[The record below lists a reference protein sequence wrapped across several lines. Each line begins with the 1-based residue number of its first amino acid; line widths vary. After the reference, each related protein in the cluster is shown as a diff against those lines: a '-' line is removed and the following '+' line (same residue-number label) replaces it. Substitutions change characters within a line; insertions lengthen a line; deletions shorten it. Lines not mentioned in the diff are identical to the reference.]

1 MQQIIKDFYK
11 AHISLLI
18 RYAVI
23 VAICITAFFMTGVY
37 ARDNT
42 RTLGIIISAF
52 LGACLIWALADILII
67 APKKFRDRLG
77 ELSEGSAA
85 EVVDNYPQTYRIGV
99 HKFYKE
105 NWIIFYSYRRIKLMR
120 YDEIRSADLR
130 RNGIFLKL
138 CDGKETIITLQ
149 PNESGEML
157 MAAIKGR
164 NENVQI
170 MLNGQPAHFAAKPD
184 GEDGKDND
192 AS

>member
-1 MQQIIKDFYK
+1 MRQIIKDFYK

-18 RYAVI
+18 RYLVI

-42 RTLGIIISAF
+42 RVPGIIISAF
-52 LGACLIWALADILII
+52 LGACLIWAAADIFVI
-67 APKKFRDRLG
+67 APKKFKRRLA
-77 ELSEGSAA
+77 ELPEGSAA
-85 EVVDNYPQTYRIGV
+85 EVADNYPQAYRIGV

-105 NWIIFYSYRRIKLMR
+105 TWIIFYSYRRIKLMR

-157 MAAIKGR
+157 LAAIKGR
-164 NENVQI
+164 NENIQI
-170 MLNGQPAHFAAKPD
+170 MLNGQPAHFAERPD
-184 GEDGKDND
+184 SGDGKEND

>member
-1 MQQIIKDFYK
+1 MQQILKDFYK

-18 RYAVI
+18 RYLVI
-23 VAICITAFFMTGVY
+23 VAVCVLAFFMTGVY

-42 RTLGIIISAF
+42 RIPGIVISAF
-52 LGACLIWALADILII
+52 LGACLIWAAADIFII
-67 APKKFRDRLG
+67 AAKNFKDRLAR
-77 ELSEGSAA
+77 LPEGSAA
-85 EVVDNYPQTYRIGV
+85 EVIENYPQTYRIGV

-138 CDGKETIITLQ
+138 CDGRETIITLR
-149 PNESGEML
+149 PDESGEML

-164 NENVQI
+164 NENVKI
-170 MLNGQPAHFAAKPD
+170 MLNGEPAHFAATPD
-184 GEDGKDND
+184 SGDGKESD